1 MKKATKN
8 LLKAGTKP
16 VNHTTQHKHE
26 KPVCPADYPGHQ
38 FRSLTMMSDSSISST
53 ILTRTQCSEK
63 TAINFVYLYRKNVH
77 KYKSCV

>member
-1 MKKATKN
+1 MKKETKN

-26 KPVCPADYPGHQ
+26 KPVCPVDYPGHQ

-53 ILTRTQCSEK
+53 ILTHTECSE
-63 TAINFVYLYRKNVH
+63 INRNQLRLPEQK
-77 KYKSCV
+77 KCAQI